1 MTAST
6 ANPKVSII
14 MPTHNRAGFI
24 LETISS
30 IRKQTFKN
38 WELIIID
45 DGSDDGTEDMVRR
58 VEDERILFF
67 KQDRTG
73 IGGKNKNTGIR
84 HSSGEL
90 IAFIDSDDLW
100 GETKLEKQLAALQQ
114 YPEAGFCLTG
124 GYNFYTPHEPVEFF
138 YKQREGVRVDQVFT
152 DYFRSALPV
161 FTQALMMR
169 RSCLEKTGPFREKK
183 SFSDLDFMLELAYNF
198 KAVILYEPLVYR
210 RLHENSYSSGNW
222 EKSYYEGIDVIHS
235 CKERKMV
242 DEKLVSESLF
252 RLYINFG
259 EDCLQH
265 GERKKAIGQFMNA
278 WKNRPASIVPLKKSI
293 KTILNL
299 KKLIPIDPDH

>member
-1 MTAST
+1 MPVSTAS
-6 ANPKVSII
+6 PKVSII

-24 LETISS
+24 METINC
-30 IRKQTFKN
+30 IQRQTCQN

-45 DGSDDGTEDMVRR
+45 DGSDDGTEEMVRL
-58 VEDERILFF
+58 VDDDRIFF
-67 KQDRTG
+67 IKQERTG
-73 IGGKNKNTGIR
+73 IGGKNKNIGIR
-84 HSSGEL
+84 NSSGEM

-100 GETKLEKQLAALQQ
+100 EETKLEKQLAALQQ

-124 GYNFYTPHEPVEFF
+124 GYNFYTPLDPVEFF
-138 YKQREGVRVDQVFT
+138 YRQREGIRVDYIFN

-161 FTQALMMR
+161 FTQALMLR
-169 RSCLEKTGPFREKK
+169 KSCLEKTGLFREEK

-198 KAVILYEPLVYR
+198 KAVVLYEPLVYR

-222 EKSYYEGIDVIHS
+222 EKSYYEGIDVILS

-242 DEKLVSESLF
+242 DEKLASECLF

-265 GERKKAIGQFMNA
+265 GERKKATGHFMNA
-278 WKNRPASIVPLKKSI
+278 WKNRPASIVPLKKTI
-293 KTILNL
+293 KTFLNL
-299 KKLIPIDPDH
+299 K